1 VSINLVPPSPP
12 GDPAPRSPEAPPGG
26 AGYRARLSAAK
37 TVLRQRA
44 SRLPGHHYLGG
55 LSRRAEDVTSWAGHR
70 LGRADVPAFH
80 LRRLAR
86 KGVDTLVVVGSYEG
100 RELRRGEAPMLWRLQ
115 KKGAFDVVVLPTIDH
130 TLFTQAAR
138 RLVLPLLA
146 ERVRAQCAR
155 AAATASAAPPQG
167 GGPPLPGTGPGPRA
181 DFAATR

>member
-1 VSINLVPPSPP
+1 M
-12 GDPAPRSPEAPPGG
+12 
-26 AGYRARLSAAK
+26 
-37 TVLRQRA
+37 
-44 SRLPGHHYLGG
+44 
-55 LSRRAEDVTSWAGHR
+55 
-70 LGRADVPAFH
+70 PAFD

-86 KGVDTLVVVGSYEG
+86 KGVDTLVVLGSYEG

-115 KKGAFDVVVLPTIDH
+115 KKGAFNVVVLPTIDH

-155 AAATASAAPPQG
+155 AATASTARAQG